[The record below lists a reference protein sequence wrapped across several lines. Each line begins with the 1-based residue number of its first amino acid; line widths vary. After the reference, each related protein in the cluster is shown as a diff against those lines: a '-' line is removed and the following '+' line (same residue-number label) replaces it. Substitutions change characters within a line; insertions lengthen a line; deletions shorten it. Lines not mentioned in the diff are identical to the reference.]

1 MIPRYKTWE
10 THLPRLFLNIQA
22 AYHLRFPHQTRVK
35 VKVKLVI
42 GYLHSS
48 SVLIVLQSSDVLI
61 LVVPLLYLQNI
72 RLSASSSGGTAT
84 GGFLASCT
92 LWALKIQRLS
102 RIFVIY
108 TPSKHQHLQNITR
121 CQLPSQDGDA
131 RPYLDLTRGRT
142 VSLKKVK

>member
-10 THLPRLFLNIQA
+10 THLPRLCLNIQA
-22 AYHLRFPHQTRVK
+22 AYYLRFPHQTRVK
-35 VKVKLVI
+35 VKLVF

-48 SVLIVLQSSDVLI
+48 SVLVILQISDVLI

-121 CQLPSQDGDA
+121 CQLPSRDGDA